1 MLTVMLQTKR
11 TLYTLACATVL
22 TIFAPFAL
30 GAEPPPQQ
38 MPLLLKATDV
48 LPKALSAGEGYSV
61 KDKVLNDGFQNTYI
75 LQTDYGEYTVTGNP
89 ALAARIQE
97 IKATKVLEGIERSD
111 AFKDAVKG
119 AASGMVEG
127 GKSLVTAPV
136 ETTKGAVKGVG
147 RWLSNVGR
155 SVTSDDPYQENAVK
169 TALGHDAVKRGYA
182 IEMGVDPYTD
192 FEPFQ
197 KRLGE
202 VARAATAGGLVVS
215 LGADMA
221 TGGTMAGTVVTVTSV
236 AGMKEMLKEEPPT
249 VLARINR
256 EKLEK
261 MGIDSVS
268 IDALFKNYNYT
279 PVELTAMVEA
289 LRRMGGIK
297 GRDIFV
303 TYATAAPD
311 RTIVG
316 FMQQYAEMLANYIT
330 SVETGDIVSI
340 NTEAWLRTRSDKL
353 VAAIPA
359 DYLAWSPELEGAER
373 SVSAQ
378 AEKLGIKGK
387 EFLVEDRVD
396 PQARKALE
404 SRGWKVSERVQLAS
418 GGKVSTTGK
427 PDVSPAGTAS
437 GVVR

>member
-1 MLTVMLQTKR
+1 MLTVILQTKR
-11 TLYTLACATVL
+11 TLYTIAFATVL

-30 GAEPPPQQ
+30 GAELAPQQ
-38 MPLLLKATDV
+38 MPLQLKATDV
-48 LPKALSAGEGYSV
+48 LPKALRAGEGYSV
-61 KDKVLNDGFQNTYI
+61 KDKVLNDGFQNTYT
-75 LQTDYGEYTVTGNP
+75 LQTDYGEYTITGNA
-89 ALAARIQE
+89 ALAARVQE
-97 IKATKVLEGIERSD
+97 IKATKVLEEIERSD

-119 AASGMVEG
+119 AATGMVEG
-127 GKSLVTAPV
+127 GKSLVTSPV
-136 ETTKGAVKGVG
+136 ETSKGAVKGVG
-147 RWLSNVGR
+147 RWLGNVGR
-155 SVTSDDPYQENAVK
+155 SVTSKDPHQDNALK
-169 TALGHDAVKRGYA
+169 TLIGHDAVKRGYA

-197 KRLGE
+197 KRMGE
-202 VARAATAGGLVVS
+202 VARAATAGGLVVTV
-215 LGADMA
+215 GADM
-221 TGGTMAGTVVTVTSV
+221 GTSGAVGTIVTLTSV
-236 AGMKEMLKEEPPT
+236 AAMKEMLKEEPPT

-261 MGIDSVS
+261 MGIDSIA
-268 IDALFKNYNYT
+268 IDALLKNYNYT

-297 GRDIFV
+297 GRHIFV
-303 TYATAAPD
+303 AYATAAPD
-311 RTIVG
+311 RTIVR

-340 NTEAWLRTRSDKL
+340 DSEAWLRTRSDKL

-387 EFLVEDRVD
+387 KFLVEGRVD

-404 SRGWKVSERVQLAS
+404 SRGWKVSERVQLVS
-418 GGKVSTTGK
+418 GGKS
-427 PDVSPAGTAS
+427 
-437 GVVR
+437 